1 MELTPAELTVLGL
14 VVERPQH
21 GYDLERVIEQRGI
34 RQWTDIGFSSIYY
47 LLAKLE
53 RRGLLH
59 VPEAPTAARSRRVF
73 HPTDE
78 GRRVA
83 AHTTLAFIA
92 EARPHPQ
99 PLLVGVAN
107 LAMLTPQ
114 QYAQALRTRL
124 TQLDARIAAVRAAQ
138 DAQRSL
144 PHAAR
149 EVFSYSLSLM
159 QAERQW
165 LATRVQVPHDEHDRR
180 EDRLQEDA

>member
-14 VVERPQH
+14 VIERPQH
-21 GYDLERVIEQRGI
+21 GYDLEQVIEQRGI

-59 VPEAPTAARSRRVF
+59 VPKAPAAAKSRRVF
-73 HPTDE
+73 HPTAE

-83 AHTTLAFIA
+83 ARNALAFIA

-107 LAMLTPQ
+107 LTMLTAQ
-114 QYAQALRTRL
+114 QYEQALRTRL
-124 TQLDARIAAVRAAQ
+124 AQLEARIAAVQAAQ
-138 DAQRSL
+138 HVPDAL
-144 PHAAR
+144 PRAAR
-149 EVFSYSLSLM
+149 EVFSYSLSM
-159 QAERQW
+159 MDAERQW
-165 LATRVQVPHDEHDRR
+165 LATRVQVSHDEPDRR
-180 EDRLQEDA
+180 QDRLQEDA